1 MMVNDMWIELWATGF
16 LAEDWKVTGPVKV
29 DHVKHPAAE

>member
-1 MMVNDMWIELWATGF
+1 MMVNDMWNEIRTTSF
-16 LAEDWKVTGPVKV
+16 LAEDWNVTGPVKV

>member
-1 MMVNDMWIELWATGF
+1 MMVNDMWNVILAISF
-16 LAEDWKVTGPVKV
+16 LAEDWNVTGPAKV